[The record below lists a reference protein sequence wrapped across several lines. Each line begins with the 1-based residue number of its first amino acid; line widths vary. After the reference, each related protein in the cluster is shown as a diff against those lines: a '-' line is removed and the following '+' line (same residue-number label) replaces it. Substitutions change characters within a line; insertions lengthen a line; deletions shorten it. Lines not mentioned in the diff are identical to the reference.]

1 MDRQSTALNAALL
14 GGACLLITVPLAVG
28 PDVRPDRVE
37 FYVEGDWS
45 DIDGQQNIRYEAL
58 SSTGQTA
65 FDDARSSTPETVDD
79 TVADAPNR
87 LTPPPNGIDVYNVR
101 YQGSFYLLQVKYLT
115 DSADFLTQVLPRVVL
130 GVGGILLG
138 LVAGYREFA

>member
-1 MDRQSTALNAALL
+1 MGRQSTALNAALL
-14 GGACLLITVPLAVG
+14 VGACLLITVPLAVG

-45 DIDGQQNIRYEAL
+45 DIDGQQTLRYEGL
-58 SSTGQTA
+58 SSTAQTA
-65 FDDARSSTPETVDD
+65 FDDAREITPKTVNY

-87 LTPPPNGIDVYNVR
+87 LTPPPNGIDIYNVR
-101 YQGSFYLLQVKYLT
+101 YQGSFYLLQVKHRTY
-115 DSADFLTQVLPRVVL
+115 SADFLTQVLPRIVL
-130 GVGGILLG
+130 GMGGILLG